1 MKEGNMKK
9 EEILEKARKENKQK
23 DFAVI
28 EAERKGCMYAAISI
42 LILSTIY
49 YASGIFLTGK
59 TNYGWYSII
68 ALYCTVVYGFK
79 GIKTKNK
86 TNIITS
92 IIWLLVTI
100 LTTYSYFEYMIKS
113 STIL

>member
-1 MKEGNMKK
+1 MKK

-23 DFAVI
+23 DLACA
-28 EAERKGCMYAAISI
+28 ETERKGAMFAAIAIII
-42 LILSTIY
+42 LASIY
-49 YASGIFLTGK
+49 YACGIFILGK

-68 ALYCTVVYGFK
+68 ALYCAVVYGYK

-86 TNIITS
+86 LNIVTS
-92 IIWLLVTI
+92 ILWLLVTI
-100 LTTYSYFEYMIKS
+100 LTTYSYISDMISS

>member
-1 MKEGNMKK
+1 MKK

-23 DFAVI
+23 DLVCI
-28 EAERKGCMYAAISI
+28 EIERKGGVLAAISI
-42 LILSTIY
+42 LLLSTVY
-49 YASGIFLTGK
+49 YVCGIFITGK

-68 ALYCTVVYGFK
+68 ALYCTIIYGYK
-79 GIKTKNK
+79 GINLKNK
-86 TNIITS
+86 QYIFIA

-100 LTTYSYFEYMIKS
+100 ITAYSYFENMISS

>member
-1 MKEGNMKK
+1 MKK

-23 DFAVI
+23 DLACI
-28 EAERKGCMYAAISI
+28 EVERKGGVLAAISI

-49 YASGIFLTGK
+49 YACGIFITGK

-68 ALYCTVVYGFK
+68 ALYCAIVYGYK
-79 GIKTKNK
+79 GIKLKNK
-86 TNIITS
+86 THIFIG

-100 LTTYSYFEYMIKS
+100 LTCYSYFEQLIKT

>member
-1 MKEGNMKK
+1 MKK

-23 DFAVI
+23 DFACI
-28 EAERKGCMYAAISI
+28 EAERKGGLLAAISI
-42 LILSTIY
+42 LILSSIY
-49 YASGIFLTGK
+49 YAADIFILGK

-68 ALYCTVVYGFK
+68 SLYCTVVYGYK

-86 TNIITS
+86 LNIITS
-92 IIWLLVTI
+92 IIWLIVTI
-100 LTTYSYFEYMIKS
+100 LTCYSYFEQLIKA

>member
-1 MKEGNMKK
+1 MKK

-23 DFAVI
+23 DFACI
-28 EAERKGCMYAAISI
+28 EAERKGAMYAAIAI
-42 LILSTIY
+42 LLLSTIY
-49 YASGIFLTGK
+49 YIAGIFITGK

-68 ALYCTVVYGFK
+68 ALYCTIVYGFK
-79 GIKTKNK
+79 GIKTKSK
-86 TNIITS
+86 LNIITS

-100 LTTYSYFEYMIKS
+100 ITTYSYITNLIAS

>member
-1 MKEGNMKK
+1 MKK

-23 DFAVI
+23 DLACI
-28 EAERKGCMYAAISI
+28 EAERKGGVLAAISI
-42 LILSTIY
+42 VILSSIY
-49 YASGIFLTGK
+49 YCAGIFITGK
-59 TNYGWYSII
+59 SNYGWYSII
-68 ALYCTVVYGFK
+68 ALYCTVVYGYK

-86 TNIITS
+86 YEIIVS

-100 LTTYSYFEYMIKS
+100 ITCYSYFSNLIKT